1 VIPRPHAEVERVL
14 PVNGLWSFHAHGFAG
29 LIGLPIH
36 GKWWA
41 NANNSLSEIQ
51 SA

>member
-14 PVNGLWSFHAHGFAG
+14 PVNGLWSFLAHGFTG

-41 NANNSLSEIQ
+41 NASNSLSDTQ
-51 SA
+51 PA